1 MARVFAPNGFSQVS
15 GYGIAGAGFPATA
28 YNAYAAPAYGG
39 AATIVAPTYAAPVQA
54 ASPFVGSGLVGP
66 RVDDVLGYGGYGVG
80 VAPAGLSGGYLNSSL
95 YGGRSIIPTA
105 GYYGNVAGLGVPA
118 YSSVAAGYGYN
129 GGLING
135 NVAGLGVPAY
145 SSVAAGYGGAVYNG
159 GLINGLGAAGY
170 INNAVPSYSAAYAP
184 QYYGGYGAVAGS
196 GFPVA
201 QL

>member
-80 VAPAGLSGGYLNSSL
+80 VVPAGLSGGYLNSSL

-135 NVAGLGVPAY
+135 
-145 SSVAAGYGGAVYNG
+145 
-159 GLINGLGAAGY
+159 LGAAGY